1 MRKQQRGD
9 KGQTQ
14 AGDRGLSTE
23 ERTWH
28 RGTRD
33 SDGDKVA
40 KLSSLES
47 EAGFAGTAA
56 DREPGNACGNIPGGK
71 KGSEGRFEVQKKP
84 QKQLQQEEPE
94 GKSPKSGIPART
106 LPQVVRWK
114 IQSCLFPPC
123 LSFPHSYA
131 EDATPIPSTL
141 MGWVPAPP
149 VAGGWDGAAFNLLS
163 TPNHPRVSITI
174 NTTNIDNPRDRWTTT
189 ESGSRRGRKTSEDLK
204 NSARRL
210 KQPLPPL

>member
-9 KGQTQ
+9 KGKIQ

-23 ERTWH
+23 ERTRH

-56 DREPGNACGNIPGGK
+56 DREPGNACGNIPGEK
-71 KGSEGRFEVQKKP
+71 KGSEGRFEVQKNP

-94 GKSPKSGIPART
+94 RKSPKSGIPARA

-114 IQSCLFPPC
+114 IQSRLFPPC
-123 LSFPHSYA
+123 LSFP
-131 EDATPIPSTL
+131 IPTL
-141 MGWVPAPP
+141 RMPLPFPAPRW
-149 VAGGWDGAAFNLLS
+149 GGCQPRPWQGVGMGRPLTSFPPRTIPAF
-163 TPNHPRVSITI
+163 P
-174 NTTNIDNPRDRWTTT
+174 
-189 ESGSRRGRKTSEDLK
+189 
-204 NSARRL
+204 
-210 KQPLPPL
+210 